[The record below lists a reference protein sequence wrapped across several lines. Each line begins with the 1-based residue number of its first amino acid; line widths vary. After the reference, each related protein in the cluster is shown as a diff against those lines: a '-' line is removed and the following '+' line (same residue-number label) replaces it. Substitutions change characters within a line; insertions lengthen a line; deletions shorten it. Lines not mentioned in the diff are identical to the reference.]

1 MTLEQF
7 EKAQEIRNEI
17 EFVLDVESLLVNWRI
32 EHNTSNILTVI
43 YGSSHPN
50 AGQICNS
57 VGKCYKELQNRL
69 IQTCRDYYHELNKQ
83 FDEM

>member
-7 EKAQEIRNEI
+7 EKAQEIRDEI
-17 EFVLDVESLLVNWRI
+17 DFVLDVESLLANWRI
-32 EHNTSNILTVI
+32 EHNQSNILTVI
-43 YGSSHPN
+43 YGPSHHN
-50 AGQICNS
+50 AGKTCNV

-69 IQTCRDYYHELNKQ
+69 IQTCHDYYSELNKK